1 MTKVA
6 LVLSGCGF
14 KDGSEIHETVL
25 AMLGLEQA
33 GATISCFAP
42 AGNQP
47 AVINHLTGE
56 KTDESRSMLAEAAR
70 IARGRIRDLKEASPA
85 DFDAVV
91 LPGGFG
97 AACNLSDFATAGAG
111 ATVNPDLEKFLIGM
125 HEAGKPIGA
134 ICIAPAVVAR
144 VFGKQQATL
153 TIGHDKDTAGAI
165 AAMGAKHVD
174 APVDGIVID
183 SRNRIVS
190 TPAYMLG
197 EKVSDIA
204 PGIFKL
210 TAEVVKMANA

>member
-6 LVLSGCGF
+6 LILSGCGF
-14 KDGSEIHETVL
+14 KDGSEIHESVL

-33 GATISCFAP
+33 GATVSCFAP
-42 AGNQP
+42 AKNQP
-47 AVINHLTGE
+47 AVINHLTGD
-56 KTDESRSMLAEAAR
+56 KTSSSRSMLEEAAR
-70 IARGRIRDLKEASPA
+70 IARGHIKPMSEATPA

-97 AACNLSDFATAGAG
+97 AAMNLCDFATAGSN
-111 ATVNPDLEKFLIGM
+111 ATVDADVEKFLIGM

-144 VFGKQQATL
+144 VLGRQGAIL
-153 TIGHDKDTAGAI
+153 TIGNDKGTAKALEG
-165 AAMGAKHVD
+165 MGAKHVD

-183 SRNRIVS
+183 AKNRIVS

-197 EKVSDIA
+197 ERVSDIA

-210 TAEVVKMANA
+210 TAEVVKMAKA